1 MKRFAK
7 SNFLLLLFCTLLS
20 CKKDDPGPLQ
30 LLQDSQVTV
39 LGQNWFFNFW
49 NSDQGNPNQYV
60 HAYSKEATA
69 SAPYA
74 LKISAPEVRDANAF
88 CYWGQTVS
96 ARNVPKGKKLLLKA
110 NIKLENVEGPG
121 VSLVIRQDGIN
132 PANQTNMM
140 LAIQSTQ
147 GVTSING
154 TRDFQEY
161 SVETTRYP
169 GQVDNLVVFL
179 VLLNGTTGTVYF
191 DDITLTAY

>member
-1 MKRFAK
+1 MKSHLK
-7 SNFLLLLFCTLLS
+7 LSFLVVALCSLLS
-20 CKKDDPGPLQ
+20 CKKDDPTPLQ

-39 LGQNWFFNFW
+39 LGQNWVFNFW
-49 NSDQGNPNQYV
+49 NSDQGNPNQYA
-60 HAYSKEATA
+60 HAYSEEAIV

-74 LKISAPEVRDANAF
+74 LKISATEVRDANAF

-110 NIKLENVEGPG
+110 KIKLENVEGPG

-132 PANQTNMM
+132 PTNQISTM

-147 GVTSING
+147 GVTLING
-154 TRDFQEY
+154 TSDFREY

-179 VLLNGTTGTVYF
+179 VLMSGTTGTAYF

>member
-1 MKRFAK
+1 MKTLAK
-7 SNFLLLLFCTLLS
+7 FNFLLLLFCTLLS
-20 CKKDDPGPLQ
+20 CKKDDPVPLQ

-49 NSDQGNPNQYV
+49 NSDQSNPNQYV
-60 HAYSKEATA
+60 HAYSEEAAA

-74 LKISAPEVRDANAF
+74 LKISATEIREANAF

-96 ARNVPKGKKLLLKA
+96 ARNVPQGRKLLLKA
-110 NIKLENVEGPG
+110 KIKLDNVQGPG
-121 VSLVIRQDGIN
+121 VSLVIRQDGFN
-132 PANQTNMM
+132 PTNQISTM

-147 GVTSING
+147 GVTPING
-154 TRDFQEY
+154 TSDFREY
-161 SVETTRYP
+161 SLETTRYP

-179 VLLNGTTGTVYF
+179 VFLSGTTGTVYF